1 MLDTIHGATT
11 IACKMVESGIEA
23 EALEVY
29 HHAPSIAG
37 FDQVVAPVHL
47 SPGNPVLVEARR
59 LGKKIITHHQ
69 AVGELLGQCM
79 NLGGIEVFEVTGT
92 HSKTSTAL
100 LLAKMLSFQKKVV
113 SHTTR
118 GLELWRD
125 GEASLLHKGFS
136 ITPANEIPAAEEAEA
151 QRADAL
157 ISEVSLGG
165 TGLADWGIITSLS
178 GDYRI
183 GGGTKWASTAKL
195 QMVSLARE
203 DARLVANTD
212 ARLSP
217 DISFGMKGV
226 SAEPDRMI
234 FGKEE
239 LPLVLGED
247 LDFPS
252 YQTSLAGSAA
262 AAHAVGI
269 ALEDIAEALQG
280 FDGFSGR
287 MKVLR
292 SKGLTIFDSSNS
304 GLKVGDVRLALDRA
318 RGGRLAVIVGEEA
331 KTVCEG
337 MNIPAL
343 VDLLRQR
350 QEEIELLILVGERLR
365 PWTEELK
372 AVTAQDLASGFEL
385 AQAAASSAGL
395 DRLLLCVKCFR

>member
-1 MLDTIHGATT
+1 MLDTIHGAPT

-47 SPGNPVLVEARR
+47 FPGNPVLVEARR

-69 AVGELLGQCM
+69 AVGELLGQRM

-125 GEASLLHKGFS
+125 GEASLLHKGRS
-136 ITPANEIPAAEEAEA
+136 ITPANEIPAAEEAEV

-234 FGKEE
+234 FGKEK

-318 RGGRLAVIVGEEA
+318 RGGRLAVIVGEESE
-331 KTVCEG
+331 TVCEG

-372 AVTAQDLASGFEL
+372 AVTAQDLAAGFEL

>member
-1 MLDTIHGATT
+1 MLDTIHGAPT

-29 HHAPSIAG
+29 HHAPSIAS
-37 FDQVVAPVHL
+37 FDLVVAPVHL
-47 SPGNPVLVEARR
+47 SPSNPVLVEARR

-69 AVGELLGQCM
+69 AVGELLGQRL

-100 LLAKMLSFQKKVV
+100 LLAKMLSSQKKVV

-118 GLELWRD
+118 GLELWRG
-125 GEASLLHKGFS
+125 GETSLLRKGLS
-136 ITPANEIPAAEEAEA
+136 ITPANEIPAAAEAEA
-151 QRADAL
+151 QGADAL

-165 TGLADWGIITSLS
+165 TGLAEFGIITSLS

-183 GGGTKWASTAKL
+183 GGGTKWASSAKL
-195 QMVSLARE
+195 QMVSLAKE
-203 DARLVANTD
+203 GARLVANTD
-212 ARLSP
+212 ACLSP

-226 SAEPDRMI
+226 SVEPDRVI

-239 LPLVLGED
+239 QSLALGED

-252 YQTSLAGSAA
+252 YQTALAGSAA
-262 AAHAVGI
+262 TAHAVGI
-269 ALEDIAEALQG
+269 SLEEIAEALQG

-318 RGGRLAVIVGEEA
+318 CKGRLAVVVGEESE
-331 KTVCEG
+331 TVCEG

-343 VDLLRQR
+343 VDLLRLR
-350 QEEIELLILVGERLR
+350 RAEIEFMILVGERLR
-365 PWTEELK
+365 PWAEELK
-372 AVTAQDLASGFEL
+372 AVTAPDLASGFEL
-385 AQAAASSAGL
+385 ARALACSTGL